1 METPPTPAE
10 RRATNLVVA
19 LFLSLATVFILDSTW
34 ELAKGAFDLDRD
46 DTVGK
51 SPEALRCYGEVRR
64 LEAEI
69 DRAVGEASRAGLEA
83 GHEAYEKALAE
94 SFSEGA
100 LASLESTCR
109 SAPRGTAAYGA
120 LLRIR
125 RAEESAIAQRT
136 AELRPLRD
144 DLHRALPAP

>member
-1 METPPTPAE
+1 MESPPTPAE
-10 RRATNLVVA
+10 RRANRIVVA
-19 LFLSLATVFILDSTW
+19 LFLGLATIFILDSTW

-46 DTVGK
+46 DALAK

-64 LEAEI
+64 LEGEI
-69 DRAVGEASRAGLEA
+69 DRAVSDASRAGLDE
-83 GHEAYEKALAE
+83 GHSAYEKALSE

-100 LASLESTCR
+100 LASLEVTCR
-109 SAPRGTAAYGA
+109 AAPRGTAAFGA

-125 RAEESAIAQRT
+125 RAEESAISQRT
-136 AELRPLRD
+136 AALRPLRD